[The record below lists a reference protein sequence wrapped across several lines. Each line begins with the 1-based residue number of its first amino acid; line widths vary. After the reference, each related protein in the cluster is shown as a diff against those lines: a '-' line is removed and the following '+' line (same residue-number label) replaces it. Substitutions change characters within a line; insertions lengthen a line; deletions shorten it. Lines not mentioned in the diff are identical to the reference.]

1 MGKRAFLFPGQGTQY
16 IGMGMDFY
24 DNFPYCRDI
33 FEMAEEAAGVDIR
46 KICSGQEDLLN
57 QTKYTQISILA
68 VELCVMKAAEQE
80 FGITACA
87 SAGLSLGEYAAAVY
101 SGAISMEDALRIVSK
116 RGLYMQEAC
125 SNGGMAAIVG
135 LDAGIIEDVC
145 AGETGVVSIANYN
158 SPAQIVISG
167 EKDAVIKAAEKCKNA
182 GALKTVVLNVS
193 GPFHSVLMEPAGKRL
208 KTDLEKI
215 ATGDILVPYVSNVTA
230 DYVKDQDMVKGLLE
244 EQITHSVLW
253 EQSMKK
259 LLENQQIEE
268 FLEIGP
274 GKTLRGF
281 ARQIDRKAKVTC
293 IGQVNDLLKYKGG
306 ISLHM

>member
-1 MGKRAFLFPGQGTQY
+1 MCKRAFLFPGQGAQY
-16 IGMGMDFY
+16 IGMGIDFY
-24 DNFPYCRDI
+24 DNFSYCRDI
-33 FEMAEEAAGVDIR
+33 FEMAGEAAGVDIR
-46 KICSGQEDLLN
+46 KICAEQEELLN
-57 QTKYTQISILA
+57 QTKYTQISMLT

-87 SAGLSLGEYAAAVY
+87 SAGLSLGEYAAAVH
-101 SGAISMEDALRIVSK
+101 SGAISIEDALRIVNK

-135 LDAGIIEDVC
+135 LDASIIEEIC

-158 SPAQIVISG
+158 SPSQIVISG
-167 EKDAVIKAAEKCKNA
+167 EKDTVIQVAEKCKGA
-182 GALKTVVLNVS
+182 GALKMVVLKVS
-193 GPFHSVLMEPAGKRL
+193 GPFHSVLMEPARNRL
-208 KTDLEKI
+208 KDDLEKI
-215 ATGDILVPYVSNVTA
+215 TIGDILVPYVSNVTA
-230 DYVKDQDMVKGLLE
+230 DYVRDQSSVKGLLE

-268 FLEIGP
+268 FLEVGP

-281 ARQIDRKAKVTC
+281 ARQINRKAKVTC
-293 IGQVNDLLKYKGG
+293 INQVSDLIKYMQKD
-306 ISLHM
+306 

>member
-1 MGKRAFLFPGQGTQY
+1 MCKRAFLFPGQGAQY
-16 IGMGMDFY
+16 IGMGIDFY
-24 DNFPYCRDI
+24 DNFSYCRDI
-33 FEMAEEAAGVDIR
+33 FEMAGEAAGVDIR
-46 KICSGQEDLLN
+46 KICAEQEELLN
-57 QTKYTQISILA
+57 QTKYTQISMLT

-87 SAGLSLGEYAAAVY
+87 SAGLSLGEYAAAVN
-101 SGAISMEDALRIVSK
+101 SGAISMEDALRIVNK

-135 LDAGIIEDVC
+135 LDASIIEEIC

-158 SPAQIVISG
+158 SPSQIVISG
-167 EKDAVIKAAEKCKNA
+167 EKDTVIQAAEKCKSA
-182 GALKTVVLNVS
+182 GALKTVVLKVS
-193 GPFHSVLMEPAGKRL
+193 GPFHSVLMEPARNRL
-208 KTDLEKI
+208 KEDLKKI
-215 ATGDILVPYVSNVTA
+215 TIGDILVPYVSNVTA
-230 DYVKDQDMVKGLLE
+230 DYVRDQSIVKGLLE

-268 FLEIGP
+268 YLEIGP

-293 IGQVNDLLKYKGG
+293 IAQINDLLKYIQKD
-306 ISLHM
+306 